1 MCNPSL
7 SSVSFSDIY
16 ICTTLLGAVDDIVG
30 PGSISICPKVR
41 ELEGAIPFMSPVIR
55 IIKDRVSVM
64 VIVSHPGN
72 DEIGIGKIFHWFQQI
87 TGFFCFF
94 IGKIVS

>member
-7 SSVSFSDIY
+7 SSVPFSNTY
-16 ICTTLLGAVDDIVG
+16 KCTLLLSAVYDIVR
-30 PGSISICPKVR
+30 PGSNAICPKVR

-55 IIKDRVSVM
+55 IIKDRGSVM
-64 VIVSHPGN
+64 VIVSHPRN
-72 DEIGIGKIFHWFQQI
+72 DEIGIGKIFQWFQQI